1 MKTAK
6 ESLNDDLQGL
16 VDRSERVGIM
26 RERVRILDALH
37 DQGPTGEF
45 LELPWDRV
53 LKIINPDAE

>member
-16 VDRSERVGIM
+16 VDRAERVGIM
-26 RERVRILDALH
+26 RERVRILDALN

-45 LELPWDRV
+45 LELPWDLV

>member
-6 ESLNDDLQGL
+6 ETIDDELQGL
-16 VDRSERVGIM
+16 LERSERVGIM

-45 LELPWDRV
+45 FEMPWDLV
-53 LKIINPDAE
+53 LQIINPDAE

>member
-6 ESLNDDLQGL
+6 QTIDDELQGL
-16 VDRSERVGIM
+16 LERSERVGVM

-45 LELPWDRV
+45 LELPWDLV